1 MDCEIEIVD
10 DQDGSWLVLPNGKRL
25 KMPEVTSVYLSL
37 KDYRRMVDELKYL
50 WTKFQ
55 YFIQRED
62 SSAKKNIL
70 ENINQIHARLKNAFC
85 DKIDDEY
92 KMLKETL
99 VSEIG
104 LYLGGN

>member
-1 MDCEIEIVD
+1 
-10 DQDGSWLVLPNGKRL
+10 
-25 KMPEVTSVYLSL
+25 MPEVTSVYLSL

-92 KMLKETL
+92 KTLKESL

-104 LYLGGN
+104 LYLTGG

>member
-10 DQDGSWLVLPNGKRL
+10 DQDGSWLLLPNGKRL

-62 SSAKKNIL
+62 SSAKKNTL
-70 ENINQIHARLKNAFC
+70 ENITGSANGAKTPAFSETTRW
-85 DKIDDEY
+85 DKS
-92 KMLKETL
+92 TRPANP
-99 VSEIG
+99 S
-104 LYLGGN
+104 

>member
-25 KMPEVTSVYLSL
+25 KMPEVASVYLSL
-37 KDYRRMVDELKYL
+37 KDYRRMVDEL
-50 WTKFQ
+50 
-55 YFIQRED
+55 
-62 SSAKKNIL
+62 
-70 ENINQIHARLKNAFC
+70 NINQIHARLKNAFC

-92 KMLKETL
+92 KTLKESL

-104 LYLGGN
+104 LYLTGG